1 MRATGREVSFAEI
14 PSPYGHDAFLLE
26 PEEQRRYIEPFL
38 ERALCEARVEPRASE
53 RGVTSNERRD
63 LLRADLQL
71 VISLVPEGSRV
82 LDLGCGDGSLI
93 AHLRDE
99 RGCDVRGIE
108 LAPEEIAAALGRGLS
123 VVQADLD
130 EGLAGYPDGAFDVVV
145 LSQTIQVMRN
155 PALVL
160 REMLRVGQRGIVT
173 FPNFG
178 HWRVRGYLA
187 FRGPHAGQRVDTVL
201 VVRHAQHPPHHA
213 EGLPRVRRCQRWR
226 DRAGDSADRRAS
238 GASECARSAGGPT
251 CSPTRSSRWCGRK
264 QG

>member
-1 MRATGREVSFAEI
+1 MSA
-14 PSPYGHDAFLLE
+14 
-26 PEEQRRYIEPFL
+26 
-38 ERALCEARVEPRASE
+38 
-53 RGVTSNERRD
+53 D

-71 VISLVPEGSRV
+71 VISLVPEGSKV

-99 RGCDVRGIE
+99 RGCEVRGLE

-130 EGLAGYPDGAFDVVV
+130 HGLAGYPDDGFDVVV

-160 REMLRVGQRGIVT
+160 REMLRVGSRGIIT

-178 HWRVRGYLA
+178 YWRVRGQLA
-187 FRGPHAGQRVDTVL
+187 FGGKMPVSESIPFTWYDTPNIHHTTLKDFREFVEANGGEIEREIPLIAGEWREKVREVKYWPNMRADTAVA
-201 VVRHAQHPPHHA
+201 VVRPK
-213 EGLPRVRRCQRWR
+213 
-226 DRAGDSADRRAS
+226 
-238 GASECARSAGGPT
+238 
-251 CSPTRSSRWCGRK
+251 SS
-264 QG
+264 

>member
-1 MRATGREVSFAEI
+1 MTAA
-14 PSPYGHDAFLLE
+14 
-26 PEEQRRYIEPFL
+26 
-38 ERALCEARVEPRASE
+38 
-53 RGVTSNERRD
+53 D

-82 LDLGCGDGSLI
+82 LDLGCGDGSLM

-108 LAPEEIAAALGRGLS
+108 LAPSEIAAAIGRGLS
-123 VVQADLD
+123 VIQGDLD
-130 EGLAGYPDGAFDVVV
+130 AGLRGCPDNSFDVVV

-160 REMLRVGQRGIVT
+160 REMLRVGKRGIIT

-187 FRGPHAGQRVDTVL
+187 LKGRMPVSESIPFSWYDTPNIHHTTIKDFRQFVAANGGEIEQEIPLVAGEWRREIREVRVLPNLFADTAVA
-201 VVRHAQHPPHHA
+201 VVTARH
-213 EGLPRVRRCQRWR
+213 
-226 DRAGDSADRRAS
+226 
-238 GASECARSAGGPT
+238 
-251 CSPTRSSRWCGRK
+251 
-264 QG
+264 